1 MSMTEKKKKKTDRRT
16 LYTRMVIKDALPSLP
31 AEKVY
36 ADIGKRY
43 HRVSSIRHV

>member
-1 MSMTEKKKKKTDRRT
+1 MAEKKTRKTDRRT

-31 AEKVY
+31 AEKAY